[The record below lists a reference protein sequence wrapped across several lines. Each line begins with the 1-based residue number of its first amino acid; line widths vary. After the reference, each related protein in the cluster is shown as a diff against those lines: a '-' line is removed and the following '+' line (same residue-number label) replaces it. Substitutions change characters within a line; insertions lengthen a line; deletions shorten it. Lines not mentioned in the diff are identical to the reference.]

1 MPNWLVL
8 SAIEY
13 FAFINL
19 QSKVLVHIL
28 KYACIPLVLP
38 WESPWPLKS
47 ASTICD
53 LFLLPQIEFT
63 EFCQLMIKYG
73 TQKDDDL
80 RDAFKVFDQDNN
92 GYIDAAELQTIL
104 SNMGENLPMDQVS
117 LFAMLQRARFI
128 LYHDGSVSCWSWLK
142 FELEITINCL

>member
-1 MPNWLVL
+1 M
-8 SAIEY
+8 I
-13 FAFINL
+13 
-19 QSKVLVHIL
+19 
-28 KYACIPLVLP
+28 
-38 WESPWPLKS
+38 
-47 ASTICD
+47 TT
-53 LFLLPQIEFT
+53 PQIEFT

-117 LFAMLQRARFI
+117 LFAIKSNLFI
-128 LYHDGSVSCWSWLK
+128 QLL
-142 FELEITINCL
+142 